1 MTVNEKNAQIQELAQ
16 QIIDY
21 GVKMLKAGYVTGT
34 GGNISVRVP
43 GEEAYLI
50 SPSGMP
56 YEELTV
62 DDIVMINFAGEII
75 AGKRKPSVEQNM
87 HRLILKNRP
96 EFNAVIHTHSCYA
109 AAYSSLHRPL
119 PVVLDVRQCVFG
131 GAVPCSEYARIG
143 TMELAQNVEKAMRG
157 TNVVLIANHGCIGPA
172 KTWRKPMAMWNC
184 WKNAVK
190 LILPPAAPGYHFAS
204 ATMTSGNPL
213 PIFPKDTDSKGT
225 CGCRRCSA

>member
-119 PVVLDVRQCVFG
+119 PVFLDVMHCVFG

-157 TNVVLIANHGCIGPA
+157 TNVVLIANHGCIGA
-172 KTWRKPMAMWNC
+172 GKDLEEAYGNVELLEECCKAYF
-184 WKNAVK
+184 
-190 LILPPAAPGYHFAS
+190 AA
-204 ATMTSGNPL
+204 
-213 PIFPKDTDSKGT
+213 
-225 CGCRRCSA
+225 CSAGVPLCISDDDIRESIADLSKRYGQ